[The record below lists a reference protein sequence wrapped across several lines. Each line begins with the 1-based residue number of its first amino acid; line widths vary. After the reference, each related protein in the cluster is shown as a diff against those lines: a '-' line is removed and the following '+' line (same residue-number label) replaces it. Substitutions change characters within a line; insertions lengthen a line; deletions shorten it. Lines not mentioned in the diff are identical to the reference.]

1 MTTDSLNQ
9 AILER
14 DREPFNV
21 ITYYGLKSYLDDG
34 LSVHPHYEVVDRTSD
49 GINIFRCRMVIESR
63 ERTCLLVETQEPEG
77 YIQPKLLTGRA
88 DVEAHRAKY
97 FKQ

>member
-1 MTTDSLNQ
+1 MTTDSVKQ
-9 AILER
+9 EILER

-21 ITYYGLKSYLDDG
+21 ITYNGLKSYLDDG
-34 LSVHPHYEVVDRTSD
+34 LSVYPHYEVVDRTSD
-49 GINIFRCRMVIESR
+49 GIDIFRCRMVIESR

-77 YIQPKLLTGRA
+77 YIQSVLFTGQA
-88 DVEAHRAKY
+88 AVKAHRARF